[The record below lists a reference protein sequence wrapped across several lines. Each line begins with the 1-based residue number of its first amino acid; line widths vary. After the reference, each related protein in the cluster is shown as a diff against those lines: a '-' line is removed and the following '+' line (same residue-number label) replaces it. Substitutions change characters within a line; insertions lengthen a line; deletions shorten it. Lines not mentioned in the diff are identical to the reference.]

1 MSLAVDVIRGGLVLN
16 GENAGEAI
24 ASAQLIIVVFEMGKE
39 PDEHSSV
46 SKTGGC
52 FGRIA
57 G

>member
-1 MSLAVDVIRGGLVLN
+1 MSLAVDVIRGGVVLN

-24 ASAQLIIVVFEMGKE
+24 ASAQLIFVVFEVGKE